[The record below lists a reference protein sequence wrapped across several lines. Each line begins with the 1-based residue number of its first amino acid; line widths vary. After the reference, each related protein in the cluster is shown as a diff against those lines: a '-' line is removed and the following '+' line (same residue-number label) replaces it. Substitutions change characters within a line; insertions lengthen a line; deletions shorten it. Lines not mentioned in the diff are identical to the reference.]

1 LSGPQRRASNERF
14 YLDVSTETTYAVY
27 LVRMGSGGDA
37 VAIQSGALELN
48 RSARVVCRTKRG
60 LEIGTVLCETTTEQL
75 SDAGRFVRPADANDE
90 MLWSKLLELSC
101 NAAESCQQYLR
112 EQGLEDVLLDV
123 DPMLDGKTLYFNFL
137 GDPSQQASDRMAE
150 LAEVYRQSVAASPF
164 AQRVETGCGPGCGTE
179 SKSGCGTS
187 GGCVACSVASKCR
200 TK

>member
-1 LSGPQRRASNERF
+1 M
-14 YLDVSTETTYAVY
+14 STETTYAIY
-27 LVRMGSGGDA
+27 HVRIGSGGDT
-37 VAIQSGALELN
+37 VTIQSGAYQLN
-48 RSARVVCRTKRG
+48 RGVRVVCRTKRG
-60 LEIGTVLCETTTEQL
+60 IEIGTVLCESTTEQL
-75 SDAGRFVRPADANDE
+75 SEAGRFIRPADANDE
-90 MLWSKLLELSC
+90 LLWSKLLELSC
-101 NAAESCQQYLR
+101 DAAESCQRHLR
-112 EQGLEDVLLDV
+112 QQGLDDVLLDV
-123 DPMLDGKTLYFNFL
+123 DPMLDGRTLYFHFL